1 MSSLKGE
8 RVSSDMQRELC
19 NILLL
24 EAKDKDFKNVTITDV
39 DVTNDLSFA
48 KIYFTTLDNK
58 EKVEKDLNNASG
70 FFRSELS
77 KRLDIRHTPELRFI
91 FDDPWKPYSADN
103 IIFNNSPFCTLN
115 CLNSEVNKF
124 DI

>member
-8 RVSSDMQRELC
+8 RVASDMQRELC

-91 FDDPWKPYSADN
+91 FDESIEYGQKIEK
-103 IIFNNSPFCTLN
+103 IIEELHKD
-115 CLNSEVNKF
+115 E
-124 DI
+124 

>member
-1 MSSLKGE
+1 MSSLKGQ

-48 KIYFTTLDNK
+48 KIYFTTTDDK
-58 EKVEKDLNNASG
+58 EKVLKDLNNAVG

-77 KRLDIRHTPELRFI
+77 QRMDIRHTPELRFI
-91 FDDPWKPYSADN
+91 FDESIEYGQKIEK
-103 IIFNNSPFCTLN
+103 IIEELHK
-115 CLNSEVNKF
+115 E
-124 DI
+124 D

>member
-91 FDDPWKPYSADN
+91 FDESIEYGQKIEK
-103 IIFNNSPFCTLN
+103 IIEELHKD
-115 CLNSEVNKF
+115 E
-124 DI
+124 

>member
-24 EAKDKDFKNVTITDV
+24 EAKDEDFKNVTITDV
-39 DVTNDLSFA
+39 EVTNDLSFA
-48 KIYFTTLDNK
+48 KIYFTTTDNR
-58 EKVEKDLNNASG
+58 EKVEKDLNNAAG

-77 KRLDIRHTPELRFI
+77 QRLDIRHTPELRFI
-91 FDDPWKPYSADN
+91 FDESIENGQKIEK
-103 IIFNNSPFCTLN
+103 IIEELHNEEN
-115 CLNSEVNKF
+115 
-124 DI
+124 

>member
-8 RVSSDMQRELC
+8 RVASDMQRELC

-58 EKVEKDLNNASG
+58 DKVEKDLNNASG

-91 FDDPWKPYSADN
+91 FDESIEYGQKIEK
-103 IIFNNSPFCTLN
+103 IIEELHKD
-115 CLNSEVNKF
+115 E
-124 DI
+124 

>member
-24 EAKDKDFKNVTITDV
+24 KAKDEDFKNVTITDV
-39 DVTNDLSFA
+39 EVTNDLSFA
-48 KIYFTTLDNK
+48 KIYFTTTDNR
-58 EKVEKDLNNASG
+58 EKVEKDLNNAAG

-77 KRLDIRHTPELRFI
+77 QRLDIRHTPELRFI
-91 FDDPWKPYSADN
+91 FDESIENGQKIEK
-103 IIFNNSPFCTLN
+103 IIEELHK
-115 CLNSEVNKF
+115 EE
-124 DI
+124 

>member
-8 RVSSDMQRELC
+8 RVASDMQREIC
-19 NILLL
+19 NILIL

-91 FDDPWKPYSADN
+91 FDESIEYGQKIEK
-103 IIFNNSPFCTLN
+103 IIEELHKD
-115 CLNSEVNKF
+115 E
-124 DI
+124 

>member
-24 EAKDKDFKNVTITDV
+24 EAKDEDFKNVTITDV
-39 DVTNDLSFA
+39 DVTNDLGFA
-48 KIYFTTLDNK
+48 KIYFTTLDNR
-58 EKVEKDLNNASG
+58 EKVEKDLNNAAG

-77 KRLDIRHTPELRFI
+77 QRLDIRHTPELRFI
-91 FDDPWKPYSADN
+91 FDESIENGQKIEK
-103 IIFNNSPFCTLN
+103 IIEGLHKD
-115 CLNSEVNKF
+115 E
-124 DI
+124 